1 MKLSLD
7 DLNQA
12 LNWRAAIKKYDR
24 TKSVSKE
31 QLNLILE
38 AGRMAPSSV
47 GLEPWKFII
56 VEDPETRAKLQ
67 DAAYGQAQVTDASY
81 FLVLAAETNQKK
93 VVEAAYTR
101 VAKSAGISNI
111 NDPALDGYKGLVH
124 GATSWMDQPTFTN
137 FAKQQVF
144 IALGFMLEAA
154 ALAGIDANPMGGFDS
169 EKFDTILNLK
179 SQNLTSTVIMG
190 IGVRDESDGYTKR
203 PKFRKEMSEVVERV

>member
-12 LNWRAAIKKYDR
+12 LNWRAAIKKYDK

-67 DAAYGQAQVTDASY
+67 DAAYGQAQVTD
-81 FLVLAAETNQKK
+81 
-93 VVEAAYTR
+93 
-101 VAKSAGISNI
+101 
-111 NDPALDGYKGLVH
+111 YKGLVN
-124 GATSWMDQPTFTN
+124 GATSWMDQQTFTN
-137 FAKQQVF
+137 YAKQQVF

-169 EKFDTILNLK
+169 EKFDAILNLK

>member
-7 DLNQA
+7 DLSQA
-12 LNWRAAIKKYDR
+12 LNWRAAIKKYDK
-24 TKSVSKE
+24 TKSVSNE

-38 AGRMAPSSV
+38 AGRMAPSSS

-56 VEDPETRAKLQ
+56 VENPETRAKLQ
-67 DAAYGQAQVTDASY
+67 AAAYGQAQVMDATY
-81 FLVLAAETNQKK
+81 FLVLAAEIDRQKVLK
-93 VVEAAYTR
+93 AAIAR
-101 VAKSAGISNI
+101 VAKSQNLKLD
-111 NDPALDGYKGLVH
+111 DPSIDGYKNLVH
-124 GATSWMDQPTFTN
+124 NSTANMNQAEFTE

-169 EKFDTILNLK
+169 EKFDEILNLK
-179 SQNLTSTVIMG
+179 SQSLTSTVIMG
-190 IGVRDESDGYTKR
+190 IGVRDESDSYTKR

>member
-7 DLNQA
+7 DLNRA
-12 LNWRAAIKKYDR
+12 LNWRAAIKKYDT

-38 AGRMAPSSV
+38 AGRMAPSSS

-56 VEDPETRAKLQ
+56 VENPETRAKLQ
-67 DAAYGQAQVTDASY
+67 AAAYGQAQAMDATY
-81 FLVLAAETNQKK
+81 FLVLAAEIDRQKVLK
-93 VVEAAYTR
+93 AAIAR
-101 VAKSAGISNI
+101 VAKSQNLKLD
-111 NDPALDGYKGLVH
+111 DPSIDGYKNLVH
-124 GATSWMDQPTFTN
+124 NSTANMNQAEFTE
-137 FAKQQVF
+137 FARQQVF

-169 EKFDTILNLK
+169 EKFDAILNLK